1 MSNDK
6 SPNIPSTEPIMSAT
20 FTPAVNAEIRRAA
33 ATGIY
38 DIRGGGAKRRVPHF
52 DDLLFLGASMSRY
65 PLEGYRERC
74 NTSVSLGTRYAQNPI
89 ELDIPITIA
98 GMSFGALS
106 GPAKEALGRGA
117 SAAGTSTTTGDG
129 GMTPEERGQSSKL
142 VYQYLPSRYGMNPDD
157 LRKADAI
164 EMVVG
169 QGAKPGGGGML
180 LGQKISDRVAE
191 MRTLPKGID
200 QRSAC
205 RHPDWTGP
213 DDLEIKILELR
224 EITGWKVPIY
234 VKVGAT
240 RPYFDTTLA
249 VKAGADVVVID
260 GMQGG
265 TAATQD
271 VFIEHVGLPTLAC
284 IRPAVKALQDL
295 GMHREVQLVVSGGI
309 RNGADVA
316 KAMALG
322 ADAVAIGTAALIALG
337 DNDPKWEADYQ
348 KLGTTA
354 GAYDDWH
361 EGQDPAGITTQD
373 PDLMARFDP
382 VEGGRRLRN
391 YLKVMTLE
399 AQTIAR
405 ACGKNDLRNLE
416 PEDLCALTIEAAA
429 MAGVPLAGTAWVP
442 GAAGEIT

>member
-1 MSNDK
+1 MKDQTE
-6 SPNIPSTEPIMSAT
+6 PAIPRTEPIQSAT
-20 FTPAVNAEIRRAA
+20 FTNPINAEIRRAA

-52 DDLLFLGASMSRY
+52 DDLLFLGASISRY
-65 PLEGYRERC
+65 PLEGYREKCDTRV
-74 NTSVSLGTRYAQNPI
+74 TLGTRFAKNPI
-89 ELDIPITIA
+89 ELDIPVTIA

-129 GMTPEERGQSSKL
+129 GMTPEERGHSNKL
-142 VYQYLPSRYGMNPDD
+142 VYQYLPSRYGMNPAD

-164 EMVVG
+164 EIVVG

-180 LGQKISDRVAE
+180 LGQKISDRVAM
-191 MRTLPKGID
+191 MRNLPKGID

-213 DDLEIKILELR
+213 DDLEIKILEIR

-234 VKVGAT
+234 IKIGGT
-240 RPYFDTTLA
+240 RPYYDTTLA
-249 VKAGADVVVID
+249 VKAGADVVVLD

-284 IRPAVKALQDL
+284 IRPAVQALQDM
-295 GMHREVQLVVSGGI
+295 GMHREVQLIVSGGI
-309 RNGADVA
+309 RTGADVA
-316 KAMALG
+316 KAIALG
-322 ADAVAIGTAALIALG
+322 ADAVAIGTAALVALG
-337 DNDPKWEADYQ
+337 DNDPKWEGEYQ
-348 KLGTTA
+348 KLGTTT

-361 EGQDPAGITTQD
+361 EGRDPAGITTQD

-382 VEGGRRLRN
+382 VEGGRRLKN
-391 YLKVMTLE
+391 YLKVLTLE

-405 ACGKNDLRNLE
+405 ACGHNHLHNLE
-416 PEDLCALTIEAAA
+416 PEDLCALTMEAAA
-429 MAGVPLAGTAWVP
+429 MAKVPLAGTDWYP
-442 GAAGEIT
+442 GKSGF